1 MVSVEQIMSEEDAAK
16 LVVDLVTT
24 HAPHGLKRDR
34 NWNAS
39 SLTFEFARGWSLSCT
54 LSVSFTSGERTTVRG
69 RERRGPHQTVFVQR
83 PRVEVCWSSTG
94 RSVAAA
100 TAALALYRDVTE
112 LAALIEARLAEET
125 IGFAVNDALEK
136 ENA

>member
-1 MVSVEQIMSEEDAAK
+1 MLSVEQIISEEDAAK
-16 LVVDLVTT
+16 LVVDLVTA

-34 NWNAS
+34 NWNAAM
-39 SLTFEFARGWSLSCT
+39 LTFEFARGWSLTCS
-54 LSVSFTSGERTTVRG
+54 LSVTFTSGERTTMRG
-69 RERRGPHQTVFVQR
+69 RERRAPHQTAYVQR

-94 RSVAAA
+94 RGVAAA

-112 LAALIEARLAEET
+112 LAALVEARLAEET
-125 IGFAVNDALEK
+125 IGFAVNEALDK